1 MSISSL
7 KDLGYQ
13 QAKTGDSLDT
23 QAQFALDN
31 ITGFPEDV
39 PSEAKDALYDG
50 YRMRYSERKPATMYA
65 VINDHYV
72 LATEEHLKNKKVE
85 KVEMGVAYAFSYSS
99 QEFGKLKNTNPALH
113 GIIKTIRDDVADYC
127 SNRLGDLKRASKKLI
142 AKKDGTSRITLDFA
156 QSMLKAF
163 EAQEKSVKVKQAKG
177 DTTANSAKFAL
188 AVKSFWMTYNKY
200 CCRPCP

>member
-13 QAKTGDSLDT
+13 QAKTGDSLET

-177 DTTANSAKFAL
+177 DTTANSAQFAL
-188 AVKSFWMTYNKY
+188 AVKSFWMTYNK
-200 CCRPCP
+200 

>member
-13 QAKTGDSLDT
+13 QAKTGDSLET

-39 PSEAKDALYDG
+39 PSEAKEALYDG
-50 YRMRYSERKPATMYA
+50 YRMRYSERNPATMYA
-65 VINDHYV
+65 VVNDHYV
-72 LATEEHLKNKKVE
+72 LATPEQVQNKKVE

-188 AVKSFWMTYNKY
+188 AVKSFCMTYNK
-200 CCRPCP
+200 

>member
-1 MSISSL
+1 MSTISSL

-13 QAKTGDSLDT
+13 QAKTGDSLET
-23 QAQFALDN
+23 QAKFALEN
-31 ITGFPEDV
+31 IKGFPEDV

-50 YRMRYSERKPATMYA
+50 YRMRYSERKPAVMYA
-65 VINDHYV
+65 VVNDHYI
-72 LATEEHLKNKKVE
+72 LATEEQIKNKKVE
-85 KVEMGVAYAFSYSS
+85 KIEIGVAYAFAYSS

-113 GIIKTIRDDVADYC
+113 GIIKVIRDDVADYC
-127 SNRLGDLKRASKKLI
+127 SNRLGDLKRAAKKLI
-142 AKKDGTSRITLDFA
+142 AKKDGTTRTTLDFA

-188 AVKSFWMTYNKY
+188 ATKAFWTTYNK
-200 CCRPCP
+200 

>member
-1 MSISSL
+1 MSTISSL

-13 QAKTGDSLDT
+13 QAKTGDSLET
-23 QAQFALDN
+23 QAQFALEN

-39 PSEAKDALYDG
+39 PSEARESLYDG
-50 YRMRYSERKPATMYA
+50 YRMRYSERKPAVMYA

-72 LATEEHLKNKKVE
+72 LATPEQVQNKKIE
-85 KVEMGVAYAFSYSS
+85 KIEIGVAYAFAYSS

-113 GIIKTIRDDVADYC
+113 GIIKIVRDDVADYC
-127 SNRLGDLKRASKKLI
+127 SNRLGDLRRAAKKLI
-142 AKKDGTSRITLDFA
+142 TKKDGATRTTLDFA

-188 AVKSFWMTYNKY
+188 AVKSFWTTYNK
-200 CCRPCP
+200 

>member
-1 MSISSL
+1 MTISSL

-13 QAKTGDSLDT
+13 QAKTGDSLET

-31 ITGFPEDV
+31 IAGYPEDM

-72 LATEEHLKNKKVE
+72 VATEEHLKNKKVE
-85 KVEMGVAYAFSYSS
+85 KIEIGVAYAFAYSS
-99 QEFGKLKNTNPALH
+99 QEFGKMKNTNPALH
-113 GIIKTIRDDVADYC
+113 GIIKVIRDDVANYC
-127 SNRLGDLKRASKKLI
+127 SNRLGDLERAAKRLI
-142 AKKDGTSRITLDFA
+142 AKKDGKTRITLDFA

-163 EAQEKSVKVKQAKG
+163 EAQEKSVKIKQAKG
-177 DTTANSAKFAL
+177 DTTADTAKFAL
-188 AVKSFWMTYNKY
+188 AVKAFWTTYNK
-200 CCRPCP
+200 

>member
-1 MSISSL
+1 MSTISSL

-13 QAKTGDSLDT
+13 QAKTGDSLET
-23 QAQFALDN
+23 QAKFALDN
-31 ITGFPEDV
+31 IKGFPEDV

-50 YRMRYSERKPATMYA
+50 YRMRYSERKPAVMYA

-72 LATEEHLKNKKVE
+72 IATPEQAQNKKIE
-85 KVEMGVAYAFSYSS
+85 KIEIGVAYAFAYSS

-113 GIIKTIRDDVADYC
+113 GIIKVIRDDVADYC

-142 AKKDGTSRITLDFA
+142 AKKDGASRTTLDFA

-188 AVKSFWMTYNKY
+188 AVKSFWMTYNK
-200 CCRPCP
+200 

>member
-1 MSISSL
+1 MTISSL

-13 QAKTGDSLDT
+13 QAKTGDTLET

-31 ITGFPEDV
+31 IAGFPEDV

-72 LATEEHLKNKKVE
+72 LATPEQVQNKKIE
-85 KVEMGVAYAFSYSS
+85 KIEVGVAYAFAYSS
-99 QEFGKLKNTNPALH
+99 QEFGKMKNTNPALH
-113 GIIKTIRDDVADYC
+113 SIIKVIRDDVADYC
-127 SNRLGDLKRASKKLI
+127 SNRLGDLKRSAKRLI
-142 AKKDGTSRITLDFA
+142 NKSDGSSRTTLDFA

-177 DTTANSAKFAL
+177 DTTANSAKFTL
-188 AVKSFWMTYNKY
+188 AVKSFWMTYNK
-200 CCRPCP
+200 

>member
-1 MSISSL
+1 MSTISSL

-13 QAKTGDSLDT
+13 QAKTGDSLET
-23 QAQFALDN
+23 QAQFALEN

-39 PSEAKDALYDG
+39 PSEARDSLYDG
-50 YRMRYSERKPATMYA
+50 YRMRYSERKPAVMYA

-72 LATEEHLKNKKVE
+72 LATPEQVQNKKIE
-85 KVEMGVAYAFSYSS
+85 KIEIGVAYAFAYSS

-113 GIIKTIRDDVADYC
+113 GIIKIVRDDVADYC
-127 SNRLGDLKRASKKLI
+127 SNRLGDLRRAAKKLI
-142 AKKDGTSRITLDFA
+142 TKKDGATRTTLDFA

-188 AVKSFWMTYNKY
+188 AVKSFWTTYNK
-200 CCRPCP
+200 